1 MVESKSYTLEKPLN
15 PNVPVGLMQQKDE
28 VDYVPFFSLCER
40 NERVQTC
47 SKCDREYSY
56 ENQDC
61 EKCSNYMSKF
71 FKSIKM
77 MVDKISDADERHTM
91 ISEKHKNHHW

>member
-1 MVESKSYTLEKPLN
+1 
-15 PNVPVGLMQQKDE
+15 MQQQDE

-40 NERVQTC
+40 HERNQTC
-47 SKCDREYSY
+47 PKCGREYSW

-61 EKCSNYMSKF
+61 EKCSLHMSKF

-91 ISEKHKNHHW
+91 TSEKHKNHHW